1 MNTASYSAATA
12 VLQLNDAQMAQQAD
26 LARRILNMAYL
37 GTPRVHSED
46 PHMPALL
53 TLHAMSAAF
62 LAMAEANP
70 GITES
75 ASNVAF
81 DISHRL
87 KAVVEQRAA
96 SAH

>member
-1 MNTASYSAATA
+1 MSTS
-12 VLQLNDAQMAQQAD
+12 VLQLNEAQKAQQAD

-46 PHMPALL
+46 PNLPALL
-53 TLHAMSAAF
+53 ALHAMSAAY

-75 ASNVAF
+75 ASQVAF
-81 DISHRL
+81 DMSHHL
-87 KAVVEQRAA
+87 KTVAEQRAA
-96 SAH
+96 NTH